1 MPINPQHVSAV
12 PQDAELTAAS
22 DEQLV
27 GRAGRGCA
35 WSFEELCRRYQVP
48 LLEWFRF
55 RRHAADS
62 EDLLQET
69 LLRVYRNL
77 HRYDPRWRFATW
89 LFVIARRVSI
99 NHHQRFLVPADSEA
113 LESVP
118 SRVREPVH
126 IAAENETRARL
137 WDVVRQVL
145 TDEEAMALWLH
156 YVEDLPTHEIAAV
169 LGRSRVSVKT
179 MMFRARKK
187 LRPHL
192 RQADVA
198 GPADEAADSADQA

>member
-12 PQDAELTAAS
+12 PHDAELTAAS

-118 SRVREPVH
+118 SRMWEPVH

-169 LGRSRVSVKT
+169 LGRSRVGVKT

-192 RQADVA
+192 R
-198 GPADEAADSADQA
+198 PADAARPADKAADSADQA

>member
-1 MPINPQHVSAV
+1 VPTNPKPASAV
-12 PQDAELTAAS
+12 PQDADHAVAS
-22 DEQLV
+22 DEELV
-27 GRAGRGCA
+27 GRAGQGCA

-118 SRVREPVH
+118 SPTRDPVQ
-126 IAAENETRARL
+126 IAAENETRTQL

-198 GPADEAADSADQA
+198 GPADEAADSADRP

>member
-1 MPINPQHVSAV
+1 M
-12 PQDAELTAAS
+12 
-22 DEQLV
+22 
-27 GRAGRGCA
+27 
-35 WSFEELCRRYQVP
+35 SFEELCRRYQVP

-118 SRVREPVH
+118 SPTRDPGQ

-198 GPADEAADSADQA
+198 RPAAKTAKSADMA

>member
-12 PQDAELTAAS
+12 PHDAELTAAS

-113 LESVP
+113 PESVP
-118 SRVREPVH
+118 SRVQKPVH

-137 WDVVRQVL
+137 LDVVRQVL

>member
-1 MPINPQHVSAV
+1 VPIYPQSDPAV
-12 PQDAELTAAS
+12 PRDADDAATS

-27 GRAGRGCA
+27 RRVVGGCA
-35 WSFEELCRRYQVP
+35 RSFEELCRRYQVP

-69 LLRVYRNL
+69 LLRAYRNL
-77 HRYDPRWRFATW
+77 HRYDSRWRFATW

-99 NHHQRFLVPADSEA
+99 NHHQRFRVPADSA
-113 LESVP
+113 AIQSVP
-118 SRVREPVH
+118 SPARQPDQIV
-126 IAAENETRARL
+126 ADAESGNRL
-137 WDVVRQVL
+137 WELARQAL
-145 TDEEAMALWLH
+145 TEEEVTALWLH

-187 LRPHL
+187 LRPVL
-192 RQADVA
+192 RPPSVSSPSDATK
-198 GPADEAADSADQA
+198 DSFESA